1 MAHMSMLVFRGISIL
16 LNVFQADP
24 IDKNSA
30 SYQAGKYL
38 AYIFMV
44 VFVAAIIY
52 TVVKRSR
59 KK

>member
-1 MAHMSMLVFRGISIL
+1 MSMLVFRAISIL
-16 LNVFQADP
+16 LNVLQTDP
-24 IDKNSA
+24 VDKSSA
-30 SYQAGKYL
+30 SYQAGRYL